1 MKRISIF
8 FIQYVMIKTSLHIKF
23 FQAVLALL
31 LSMPMLLSAGTVEV
45 ALEENSSVEHHQNSF
60 GKNLLDKTDACSHNY
75 YGVTFSSGGFLFL
88 DVVADDK
95 KAYKSVNDFKLDH
108 STLTKGK
115 IKVFDDHEFR
125 RKPISKKELFYTKE
139 KNLPCAHGFLLSS
152 KTQLFILYSCLKLEC

>member
-1 MKRISIF
+1 
-8 FIQYVMIKTSLHIKF
+8 MIKTSLHIRF
-23 FQAVLALL
+23 FQVILALL
-31 LSMPMLLSAGTVEV
+31 FSMPMLISAKVHQMDVEEKSSIECHLNYFGT
-45 ALEENSSVEHHQNSF
+45 
-60 GKNLLDKTDACSHNY
+60 NLLESSDVCNGNY
-75 YGVTFSSGGFLFL
+75 YNIAFSSGDFLFL

-95 KAYKSVNDFKLDH
+95 KAAKSVNDFKLDH

-152 KTQLFILYSCLKLEC
+152 KTQLFILYSSLKLEC